1 MYFVKG
7 RVYAKTCGEVAMMV
21 RDKYNEYKGKLVI
34 TERCPELEWIEY
46 HLAILEEGDS

>member
-7 RVYAKTCGEVAMMV
+7 RVYSKSCAEAAMMV